1 VVCQA
6 KRPQE
11 RNASVIRGGDSG
23 GELKKL
29 YSGNLLTQS
38 AWDRNSWKPPFFGM
52 AMMTDKILTI
62 RPWSGLIDLI
72 KLWRHPCRIVKVR
85 DPLLVP
91 ITEGLHKSDPDAG

>member
-1 VVCQA
+1 
-6 KRPQE
+6 
-11 RNASVIRGGDSG
+11 
-23 GELKKL
+23 
-29 YSGNLLTQS
+29 
-38 AWDRNSWKPPFFGM
+38 M

-91 ITEGLHKSDPDAG
+91 ITEGLHKSDLAAG